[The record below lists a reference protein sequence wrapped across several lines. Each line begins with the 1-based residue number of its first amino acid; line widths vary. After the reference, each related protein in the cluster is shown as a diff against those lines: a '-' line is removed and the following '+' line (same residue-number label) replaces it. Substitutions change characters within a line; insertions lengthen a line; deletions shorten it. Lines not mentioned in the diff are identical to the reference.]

1 MKEKIYYISIDR
13 QANVITTD
21 SKHSAYYLVTVGT
34 LDYSRIIFYDYLYN
48 NIPDLQKELS
58 DLLLRPQW
66 QPPMILKLKDFR
78 CFLKKINKV

>member
-1 MKEKIYYISIDR
+1 MTRNLYYISIDR
-13 QANVITTD
+13 KLKSITNMND
-21 SKHSAYYLVTVGT
+21 GYYLVTVGT